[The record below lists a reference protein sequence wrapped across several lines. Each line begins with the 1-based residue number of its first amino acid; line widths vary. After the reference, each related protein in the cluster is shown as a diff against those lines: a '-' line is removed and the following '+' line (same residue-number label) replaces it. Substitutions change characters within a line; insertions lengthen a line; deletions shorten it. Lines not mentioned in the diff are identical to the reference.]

1 MTSEETVLQKHFS
14 NLLNGFGKNHAKI
27 YWALINNESKS
38 VSQLKKETQLAHNVI
53 YSILTELARHRLI
66 GHTNKRPKFYYC
78 LDTLQSFDNLVKT
91 RFTEIKNELRES
103 RNQIKKLIQN
113 ATAQSGEEYLIKC
126 TSGQTTITNY
136 KTKEPLT
143 YKYEIEQIKQK
154 IDKISTKDKQKV
166 WHAIMR

>member
-1 MTSEETVLQKHFS
+1 MQPEEALLQKHFS

-38 VSQLKKETQLAHNVI
+38 VQQLQKETQLAHNVI
-53 YSILTELARHRLI
+53 YSILTELTRQHLL

-78 LDTLQSFDNLVKT
+78 LDTLQSFDHLVKT
-91 RFTEIKNELRES
+91 HYSEIKNELRES

-113 ATAQSGEEYLIKC
+113 ATAQSGEEYLIKF

-136 KTKEPLT
+136 KTKEPIT
-143 YKYEIEQIKQK
+143 YKYEIDEIKQK
-154 IDKISTKDKQKV
+154 IDKIPGKTKEKAWSIQ
-166 WHAIMR
+166 R